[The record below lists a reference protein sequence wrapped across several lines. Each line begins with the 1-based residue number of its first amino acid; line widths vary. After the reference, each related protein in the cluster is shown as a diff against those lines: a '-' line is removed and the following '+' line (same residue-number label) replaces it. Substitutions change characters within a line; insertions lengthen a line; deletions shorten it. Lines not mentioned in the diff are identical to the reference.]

1 MTVKHRLVMTL
12 ASAGVPVDAV
22 TVSGPASAGV
32 TYMPWA
38 TQAQRDQ
45 GAALLAAFDWS
56 PAAQAAWE
64 DAQDPER
71 TGLRDN
77 LAGAVADID
86 AFLLIADGA
95 TAAQVR
101 AAVKKLAQ
109 VQRRV
114 LLYLERQVK

>member
-22 TVSGPASAGV
+22 TVTGPASAVV
-32 TYMPWA
+32 TYMEWA

-56 PAAQAAWE
+56 DAAQTAWE
-64 DAQDPER
+64 GAQDPER
-71 TGLRDN
+71 AGLRDN
-77 LAGAVADID
+77 IAATVASID
-86 AFLLIADGA
+86 NYLLIADTA

-101 AAVKKLAQ
+101 SAVKTLAQ
-109 VQRRV
+109 IQRRV